1 MAIFGGKKEERGLR
15 AGFRDMKWGEPP
27 RPGMDLLEET
37 LEDKFYTIAGDDLE
51 FGGAA
56 LNRIIYKYY
65 QKRLAEVQIEVP
77 PASVEPVFRHLSSE
91 WGRPEQPNRFIEE
104 YSWQNDKQGVEGT
117 IATFSKNPNT
127 RAAVLLIQSRYIQT
141 KRTLVPPDAA
151 PAKI

>member
-37 LEDKFYTIAGDDLE
+37 LEDKFYTIAGDNLE

-56 LNRIIYKYY
+56 LNRIVYKYY

-77 PASVEPVFRHLSSE
+77 PASVEPVFRHLTSE

-104 YSWQNDKQGVEGT
+104 YSWQNDNPGVEGT
-117 IATFSKNPNT
+117 IASFSKNPNT
-127 RAAVLLIQSRYIQT
+127 RAAVLLIQSRYIQM

-151 PAKI
+151 PAKV

>member
-37 LEDKFYTIAGDDLE
+37 LEDRFYTITGDDLE
-51 FGGAA
+51 FGGAP
-56 LNRIIYKYY
+56 LNRIVYKYY

-77 PASVEPVFRHLSSE
+77 PASVDPVFRHLTSE
-91 WGRPEQPNRFIEE
+91 WGKPVQPNRFIED

-117 IATFSKNPNT
+117 NASFNKNPNT
-127 RAAVLLIQSRYIQT
+127 RAAILLIQSRYIQT
-141 KRTLVPPDAA
+141 KRTLVPPDA
-151 PAKI
+151 PAKR